1 MKDFIGFK
9 KRLNEQEDVDIDVD
23 PNELPVEGTDM
34 EVDTVSTQV
43 GGKKIRSLSNT
54 SDLVRSLVQF
64 QVQLRV
70 FHWATQS
77 FAQHEAAGKTYTAVD
92 ASIDAF
98 VESYQGYYDRLTL
111 KGQIDILNYDEI
123 NADSWLTGVMNDVN
137 SLREET
143 DKSDL
148 QNILDEI
155 LASVS
160 KFKYLLS
167 LK

>member
-1 MKDFIGFK
+1 MRDFIGFK
-9 KRLNEQEDVDIDVD
+9 KRLNEQEVDIDVD
-23 PNELPVEGTDM
+23 PNELPSEETDR

-43 GGKKIRSLSNT
+43 TGEKINSLSNVG
-54 SDLVRSLVQF
+54 DLVRSLVQF
-64 QVQLRV
+64 QAQLRA
-70 FHWATQS
+70 FHWATES
-77 FAQHEAAGKTYTAVD
+77 FAQHEAAGKTYDAVD
-92 ASIDAF
+92 ASLDAF
-98 VESYQGYYDRLTL
+98 VESHQGYYGRISL

>member
-9 KRLNEQEDVDIDVD
+9 KRLNEQEDVDTDLD
-23 PNELPVEGTDM
+23 PNELPAEETDM
-34 EVDTVSTQV
+34 DVDPVSTQV
-43 GGKKIRSLSNT
+43 SGKKIKSLSNT
-54 SDLVRSLVQF
+54 ADLLRSLIQF

-77 FAQHEAAGKTYTAVD
+77 FAQHEAAGKTYAAVD
-92 ASIDAF
+92 ASLDAF
-98 VESYQGYYDRLTL
+98 VESYQGYYDRLAL
-111 KGQIDILNYDEI
+111 KGQMEILAYDEI

-137 SLREET
+137 SLRNET